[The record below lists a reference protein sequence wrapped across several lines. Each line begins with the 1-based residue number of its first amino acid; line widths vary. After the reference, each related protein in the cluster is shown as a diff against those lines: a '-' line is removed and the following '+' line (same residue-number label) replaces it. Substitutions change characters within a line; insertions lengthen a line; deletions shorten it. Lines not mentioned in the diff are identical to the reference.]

1 MKDQRIVEVQSGPPP
16 TDAVHLGDV
25 AILPGL
31 VNAHTHL
38 EFSDLTQP
46 VGQPG
51 ISLANWIGEVIS
63 ARTAAPE
70 RNKHDAILAG
80 VTESLESGTRLI
92 GDIATTPTDYPPSQI
107 DVISFAE
114 VLGLSA
120 ERSHERLA
128 AAIDHNQANVNGGWS
143 PHAPYSTL
151 RSSIQTCVDQSAKT
165 HRPLAMHVAESPDE
179 RELLVHGTGPLADS
193 LRAIGVWQDSL
204 FPWNDSPFVDLIQQL
219 SAASRTLLVHCND
232 LRDNEIAT
240 LAQHENMSAVFCPRT
255 HAFFGYER
263 HPVAELIAAGVR
275 VALGTDSRASNPDLN
290 LWREAQ
296 WLMNHRPDISP
307 ADVLKMAT
315 LNGGDALGQRDVG
328 RIEVGAAAGLGK
340 VSTSAKTVENLYRD
354 LATIGYTPLM

>member
-1 MKDQRIVEVQSGPPP
+1 M
-16 TDAVHLGDV
+16 
-25 AILPGL
+25 
-31 VNAHTHL
+31 
-38 EFSDLTQP
+38 
-46 VGQPG
+46 
-51 ISLANWIGEVIS
+51 
-63 ARTAAPE
+63 
-70 RNKHDAILAG
+70 
-80 VTESLESGTRLI
+80 
-92 GDIATTPTDYPPSQI
+92 
-107 DVISFAE
+107 
-114 VLGLSA
+114 
-120 ERSHERLA
+120 
-128 AAIDHNQANVNGGWS
+128 
-143 PHAPYSTL
+143 
-151 RSSIQTCVDQSAKT
+151 
-165 HRPLAMHVAESPDE
+165 
-179 RELLVHGTGPLADS
+179 
-193 LRAIGVWQDSL
+193 
-204 FPWNDSPFVDLIQQL
+204 DLIQQL